1 MSWIGRK
8 KLALV
13 PVYRPNA
20 HPPDQIP
27 ADWTNLILR
36 RVLFDPD
43 PTTKVDR
50 SLRAYIDAASSG
62 QADLDAV
69 VLPMQTVDAQ
79 DVPPDALEG
88 QLGPQLR
95 AAGCDAAAIVMLGG
109 PGAGTN
115 KGFWSRFVML
125 EGVGVWAMEFMHSLT
140 GFADLYPFGGNM
152 GAFDEMACSCGAHPS
167 AYTKAAIGWLDASA
181 ITQHTGWTAG
191 YDLHSIGL
199 IQPPPTGRA
208 AAVRIGA
215 QVPYLMIEARQKVD
229 QFDARIP
236 GEGVIVY
243 RVQTSDPL
251 GHAQNQAAPLQ
262 LLTTAALQPGA
273 SFTADTGLNVRVTGG
288 LPGGFSVRIDD
299 PTKHLVDRSAEFGTP
314 PAAGAPTACVIPGLG
329 VHNICYRD
337 TSGRLHELWRDAQGA
352 TGTTNLTD
360 NAQAPKS
367 SGNPFACVDT
377 TRNTVILLF
386 RGGDGTVRSLYWSTG
401 PVGHDD
407 LSGTAGA
414 PKTAADPVGY
424 YAPASDTH
432 HIVYRAGDGHLHE
445 LNWVGVAQVTYGGN
459 LTGAVSAPKPAGQPS
474 GFVGSGGVNIV
485 AYRGVNNHILGLYWS
500 DGPSGLDDLSGFAG
514 TPPAAGD
521 PVAYYTAHD
530 DTHQIVY
537 LGADGHVWELYWTG
551 VAPVAGWDLTAPS
564 GAPKPAGA
572 LAAYYSAGTN
582 TKHVF
587 YRSSNG
593 QLHEIWWTPG
603 GGTPAWN
610 NLTTAYG
617 LPAAAD
623 APAAFTVEGPNTQ
636 HVAYRSNDNHIY
648 EVRW

>member
-1 MSWIGRK
+1 MPWIGRK

-27 ADWTNLILR
+27 GDWANLILQR
-36 RVLFDPD
+36 ILFDPD
-43 PTTKVDR
+43 PTTKADR
-50 SLRAYIDAASSG
+50 SLRAYIHAASSG

-69 VLPMQTVDAQ
+69 VLPMQVVDAQ

-88 QLGPQLR
+88 QLGSQLR
-95 AAGCDAAAIVMLGG
+95 AQGFDAAAIVMLGG
-109 PGAGTN
+109 LGAGTN
-115 KGFWSRFVML
+115 SGFWSRFVML

-167 AYTKAAIGWLDASA
+167 AYTKAAIGWLDSSA
-181 ITQHTGWTAG
+181 IAQHNGRTAG
-191 YDLHSIGL
+191 YDLHSVGL
-199 IQPPPTGRA
+199 TQPPPTGRA
-208 AAVRIGA
+208 AAVRIGS
-215 QVPYLMIEARQKVD
+215 QVPYLMVEARQKVD
-229 QFDARIP
+229 QFDTKIP

-251 GHAQNQAAPLQ
+251 GHAQNETAPVQ
-262 LLTTAALQPGA
+262 LLTTAALKPGA

-288 LPGGFSVRIDD
+288 LSGGFSVRIDD

-314 PAAGAPTACVIPGLG
+314 PAAGRPTVCVIPGLG
-329 VHNICYRD
+329 VHDIAYRD

-352 TGTTNLTD
+352 TGTTNLTS
-360 NAQAPKS
+360 NAGAPTAA
-367 SGNPFACVDT
+367 GNPFAYVDT
-377 TRNTVILLF
+377 ARNTVILLF

-401 PVGHDD
+401 PVGHDN
-407 LSGTAGA
+407 LGGTAGA
-414 PKTAADPVGY
+414 PKAADDPVGY
-424 YAPASDTH
+424 YTAATDTH
-432 HIVYRAGDGHLHE
+432 HIVYRSGDGHLHE
-445 LNWVGVAQVTYGGN
+445 LDCVGVTPITYGGN
-459 LTGAVSAPKPAGQPS
+459 LTAAISAPKAAGQPS
-474 GFVGSGGVNIV
+474 GFAGSGGINIV
-485 AYRGVNNHILGLYWS
+485 AYRGVNDHILGLYWAE
-500 DGPSGLDDLSGFAG
+500 GPSGLDDLSGFAG

-521 PVAYYTAHD
+521 PIAYYTAHD
-530 DTHQIVY
+530 DTHQYVY
-537 LGADGHVWELYWTG
+537 VGADGHVWELYSPG
-551 VAPVAGWDLTAPS
+551 FAPVAGWDLTAPS

-582 TKHVF
+582 TKHVI

-593 QLHEIWWTPG
+593 RLHEIWWTPG

-610 NLTTAYG
+610 DLTTAYG
-617 LPAAAD
+617 LPSAAD

-636 HVAYRSNDNHIY
+636 HVAYRATNNHIY
-648 EVRW
+648 EVLW